1 MNKEDA
7 ILFLKNHQPLPDDE
21 NLTIEII
28 EEFDKIRKFFIL
40 EPDDEIISLFLNSY
54 GNGDGWGVYPLVED
68 VLLNC
73 TRENVILEI
82 KKILEDKNTSDN
94 IRYWVTQ
101 NAEYFVDK
109 RLEKGLKLSLTSENK
124 DISETAKYILDNE
137 TIYSTSI

>member
-7 ILFLKNHQPLPDDE
+7 ILFLKNHQPLPDDK
-21 NLTIEII
+21 NLTTEII
-28 EEFDKIRKFFIL
+28 EEFDKIREFFIL
-40 EPDDEIISLFLNSY
+40 EPDDEVISLFLNSY

-101 NAEYFVDK
+101 NAEFFVDK